1 MAEYD
6 MNRKAGHTK
15 EDNER
20 KVAKVITGK
29 AKTKP
34 NEMRKVKSMII
45 SDDAS
50 NVKSYVIRDVLIPTF
65 KKTILD
71 VVDMILFGGE
81 GGSKRSRND
90 SRLPYRS
97 YYEDRDRH
105 ERRARPGNAFDYDD
119 ITFDSRGDAELVL
132 DQMREM
138 VDRESGYGLVTVA
151 DMYDMA
157 GLSVPYTARNYGW
170 FNLRTAEVMRGHDG
184 YYLKLPRAMPID

>member
-6 MNRKAGHTK
+6 MNRNAGHTK

-20 KVAKVITGK
+20 KVTKVITGK

-34 NEMRKVKSMII
+34 NEVRKVTSMLI

-90 SRLPYRS
+90 SRPPYRS

-105 ERRARPGNAFDYDD
+105 ERRARPGNVFDYDD